1 MNIKYELMTQSDCP
15 AVAQLLQSNSE
26 SQQGGLLGEY
36 PQAKVNAM
44 FSGSLTTVIA
54 RDGNKI
60 IAVVFSFDPHSSSLP
75 AIAHLIIKQHTEI
88 IQNNWFYGPVCI
100 DRNYRGK
107 NILKILFDS
116 VCSYNQGKPIAFIN
130 ADNLR
135 SLFAHKKIG
144 MSNVTNFEFNGTPYH
159 LMVGN

>member
-1 MNIKYELMTQSDCP
+1 MNIKYELMTQVDCP

-44 FSGSLTTVIA
+44 FAGSLTTIIA
-54 RDGNKI
+54 RDANKI
-60 IAVVFSFDPHSSSLP
+60 IAVVFSFDYHSSSLP
-75 AIAHLIIKQHTEI
+75 PIAHLIIQQHADI
-88 IQNNWFYGPVCI
+88 IRGNWFYGPVCI
-100 DRNYRGK
+100 DNDYRGK
-107 NILKILFDS
+107 NILKNLFDEIS
-116 VCSYNQGKPIAFIN
+116 SYNQGKPVAFIN

-144 MSNVTNFEFNGTPYH
+144 MSNITDFEFDGTTYH
-159 LMVGN
+159 LMIGK

>member
-1 MNIKYELMTQSDCP
+1 MNIKYELMTQPDCP

-44 FSGSLTTVIA
+44 FAGSLTPVVA

-60 IAVVFSFDPHSSSLP
+60 IAVVFSFDPNSSSLP
-75 AIAHLIIKQHTEI
+75 PIAHLIIKQHAEI
-88 IQNNWFYGPVCI
+88 VQGNWFYGPVCI
-100 DRNYRGK
+100 DSDYRGR
-107 NILKILFDS
+107 NILKSLFDKI
-116 VCSYNQGKPIAFIN
+116 CSYNQGKPIAFIN

-135 SLFAHKKIG
+135 SLMAHQKIG
-144 MSNVTNFEFNGTPYH
+144 MSNATNFEFNGITYH
-159 LMVGN
+159 LMVGS

>member
-1 MNIKYELMTQSDCP
+1 MNIKYELMTQSDCH

-44 FSGSLTTVIA
+44 FAGSLTTIIG

-60 IAVVFSFDPHSSSLP
+60 VAVVFSFDSHSLSLP
-75 AIAHLIIKQHTEI
+75 PIAHFIIKQHTNI
-88 IQNNWFYGPVCI
+88 IQGNWLYGPVCI
-100 DRNYRGK
+100 DNAHRGK
-107 NILKILFDS
+107 NILKTLFDEI
-116 VCSYNQGKPIAFIN
+116 CSYNQGKPVAFIN

-144 MSNVTNFEFNGTPYH
+144 MSNVTDFEFDGTTYH